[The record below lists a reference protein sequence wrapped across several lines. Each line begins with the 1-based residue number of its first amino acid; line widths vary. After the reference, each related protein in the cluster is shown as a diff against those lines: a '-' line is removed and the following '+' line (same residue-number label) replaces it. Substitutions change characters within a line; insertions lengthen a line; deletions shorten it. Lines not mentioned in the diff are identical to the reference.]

1 MEGSK
6 RPELSDYA
14 HRIIRFKAG
23 QFAGKYGFTRDD
35 YEDLCQEMV
44 LDLLV
49 RLPKYD
55 PGKASLNTF
64 VARIVDRKVANL
76 IRFQRQEKRDHRR
89 EAFSLNDTI
98 EDRDGHLIP
107 REETVSQDAIDLL
120 AGKSGS
126 TASERSDVRLDVSLA
141 LSRLPPDLQRLAKLL
156 MTHSITDVAR
166 ELRLPRGTLYGRSLA
181 NLREIL
187 RQGKL
192 KGYL

>member
-23 QFAGKYGFTRDD
+23 QLAGKYGFSRDD
-35 YEDLCQEMV
+35 YEDLCQEMI

-49 RLPKYD
+49 RLPKFRSD
-55 PGKASLNTF
+55 RSSLKTFIARTVNRKA
-64 VARIVDRKVANL
+64 ANL
-76 IRFQRQEKRDHRR
+76 IRARKQEKRDFRR
-89 EAFSLNDTI
+89 EVFSLDDEI
-98 EDRDGHLIP
+98 DDGEGHLIARGEMV
-107 REETVSQDAIDLL
+107 REDVGDCS
-120 AGKSGS
+120 SGES
-126 TASERSDVRLDVSLA
+126 SERTNLRLDVSLA
-141 LSRLPPDLQRLAKLL
+141 IARLPPDLQRLAKLL
-156 MTHSITDVAR
+156 MTHSITDAAKK
-166 ELRLPRGTLYGRSLA
+166 LGIPRGTLCGRSLA